1 MDAMT
6 DRPNP
11 TRRAMAATT
20 AALVMSVAT
29 MTVPA
34 TAASGPLDGS
44 VMASGLIGSAGGAV
58 SVKVGGPQGVL
69 LGLATMSVT
78 HGILRVSAVRKG
90 VLCLSSLDGSQ
101 VADFDVPPE
110 RLKAA
115 GVEKG
120 DQVEVR
126 RVPAGWRLT
135 ARGQDLAYVVD
146 ESGTSLLTST
156 RR

>member
-1 MDAMT
+1 M
-6 DRPNP
+6 
-11 TRRAMAATT
+11 
-20 AALVMSVAT
+20 
-29 MTVPA
+29 
-34 TAASGPLDGS
+34 
-44 VMASGLIGSAGGAV
+44 
-58 SVKVGGPQGVL
+58 L

-78 HGILRVSAVRKG
+78 HGILRVSAVRKR
-90 VLCLSSLDGSQ
+90 VLCLSSLDGSL

-115 GVEKG
+115 RVEKG